1 MTRSSL
7 RFRACL
13 LALAFSS
20 GCVITD
26 PDADEPSS
34 GDPTD
39 ESSGGNDPSD
49 ESSDDS
55 DESSDD
61 SESSGDPETTGEPVP
76 TDCPAP
82 TAGPTMHA
90 GNNVEADEVWTADGS
105 PHLVPYDFTIHASVV
120 VEPCA
125 RVQLGGSL
133 TLTVADDGELVAE
146 GTEAEPIVFER
157 LDPAEPWT
165 TIRLLGGNVRLAH
178 AVLDGGGRTGN
189 TVPDLTGALL
199 VAAHSGATAPEENLR
214 VEHVEI
220 RGSQSAGVRLEG
232 LGGFTLDSDDLVIT
246 QGAAHPISAS
256 ATMVGS
262 IPAGDYTGNG
272 DDQIVLTTEN
282 TAAIFFDT
290 TIYDRGVPYF
300 VGLPGQ
306 VADLRVQ
313 ANPGGLAVLTI
324 EPGVE
329 LRFQPDSVFVIDRA
343 TGDAP
348 ATGALVAVGTED
360 RPIVLTSAEAAPA
373 AGDWLGVYFGG
384 TLAPVDR
391 MDYVHVEY
399 AGGASTTGSNSC
411 PYPGQTINDAA
422 IRVFGVPPGPFVTNT
437 VIAASASHGIDR
449 GWRDDVSVEMQETNS
464 FDVNGCTQTW
474 SRLDDGTCPDPVP
487 CP

>member
-13 LALAFSS
+13 LASAFSS

-26 PDADEPSS
+26 PDADASS
-34 GDPTD
+34 TGDPSGET
-39 ESSGGNDPSD
+39 SGGSNSSD

-55 DESSDD
+55 SDDGESS
-61 SESSGDPETTGEPVP
+61 SDPGTTGEPVP

-82 TAGPTMHA
+82 TSGPTMHA

-133 TLTVADDGELVAE
+133 MLSVADDGELVAE
-146 GTEAEPIVFER
+146 GTETEPIVFER

-165 TIRLLGGNVRLAH
+165 AIRLLGGDVRLSH

-189 TVPDLTGALL
+189 TSPDLTGALI
-199 VAAHSGATAPEENLR
+199 VAAHSGATAPEENLH

-232 LGGFTLDSDDLVIT
+232 LGGFTVDSEDLVIT

-262 IPAGDYTGNG
+262 IPAGDYTGNA

-282 TAAIFFDT
+282 TAAIFFDA
-290 TIYDRGVPYF
+290 TIHDRGVPYF

-313 ANPGGLAVLTI
+313 ATAGGLAVLTI

-329 LRFQPDSVFVIDRA
+329 MRFQPDSVFVIDRA
-343 TGDAP
+343 DDGGP
-348 ATGALVAVGTED
+348 ATGALVAMGTED
-360 RPIVLTSAEAAPA
+360 EPIVLTSAQDAPA
-373 AGDWLGVYFGG
+373 PGDWLGIYFGG
-384 TLAPVDR
+384 TLAPIDR
-391 MDYVHVEY
+391 MDHVQIEY

-411 PYPGQTINDAA
+411 AYDGQTINDAA
-422 IRVFGVPPGPFVTNT
+422 IRVFGLPPGPFVTHT
-437 VIAASASHGIDR
+437 SIVASASHGIDR
-449 GWRDDVSVEMQETNS
+449 GWRSDLSVEMQETNT

-474 SRLDDGTCPDPVP
+474 SRLADGTCPDPVP